1 MHDLP
6 SLFATLQ
13 RFGEDPNSGVVLR
26 TPAYDRAV
34 RRMQERVRWESHET
48 RSITAMPDDF
58 VAFLRLADGARLKD
72 AWVLPASDVGR
83 ELRDPG
89 WTSVVVGGVGTDAE
103 CEYDWRD
110 GRYHLVRL
118 TPARTRLGSYANF
131 AEVLAALMLGQGLV

>member
-6 SLFATLQ
+6 SLFAKLQ
-13 RFGEDPNSGVVLR
+13 QLGEDPASGVVLQ

-34 RRMQERVRWESHET
+34 RRMQERVWQE
-48 RSITAMPDDF
+48 ANDKMPEDF
-58 VAFLRLADGARLKD
+58 VAFLRLSNGARIKD
-72 AWVLPASDVGR
+72 AWVSPFSDVGR

-89 WTSVVVGGVGTDAE
+89 WTGVVIGGVGTDAE

-118 TPARTRLGSYANF
+118 TPARTRLGSYASF
-131 AEVLAALMLGQGLV
+131 AELLAAVMLGQGLA